1 MYIYIYIHIYIF
13 VYSLSHLACITCA
26 PSVVKGVMSK
36 SSKGSIAR
44 FSASSKAALS
54 HIVCAGSMNDG
65 STLPTMRR
73 LICPTAISSPH
84 SGKSP
89 VTRGGRVTL
98 LLSIYIIWV
107 LLLLRIYVVSDHAQ
121 AHLPHC
127 YFQPAQQEKPCHE
140 RGGDIF
146 S

>member
-1 MYIYIYIHIYIF
+1 MYIF

-36 SSKGSIAR
+36 SSKGSITR
-44 FSASSKAALS
+44 FSASTKAALS
-54 HIVCAGSMNDG
+54 HIVCAGSMNDV

-89 VTRGGRVTL
+89 VTRGGRVT
-98 LLSIYIIWV
+98 
-107 LLLLRIYVVSDHAQ
+107 
-121 AHLPHC
+121 
-127 YFQPAQQEKPCHE
+127 
-140 RGGDIF
+140 
-146 S
+146 